1 MTASSPLPAD
11 YTQLQHLTERYARF
25 SASALGLGHLYGAAA
40 LPLTFALARSGAAPT
55 SLMLWTAAV
64 ALGFIAV
71 VRLSRKHY
79 QTLGAVTE
87 QPRSGPFSWGL
98 LAGIGAGVAV
108 GLLAEHLGW
117 VTDAFPSLQGVP
129 VSALL
134 VLVVTVPG
142 LFRFLDQSH
151 TRTAGLGILL
161 LAATLIGGRTDFAE
175 AWRGTAQLAALV
187 GCSLFL
193 VWLAL
198 RQHAEARQ
206 VTAELRAVRRRLGLP
221 SGHRGAQHD

>member
-1 MTASSPLPAD
+1 MTAFPLPAD

-40 LPLTFALARSGAAPT
+40 LPLSFALARSGVSPT
-55 SLMLWTAAV
+55 ALMLWTAAV
-64 ALGFIAV
+64 ALGFLAV
-71 VRLSRKHY
+71 VRLSRTHY

-87 QPRSGPFSWGL
+87 QPRSGPFTWGL
-98 LAGIGAGVAV
+98 LAGLGAGVAV

-117 VTDAFPSLQGVP
+117 VGEAFPSLQGLP

-142 LFRFLDQSH
+142 LFRFLDQSD
-151 TRTAGLGILL
+151 TRTAGLGMLL
-161 LAATLIGGRTDFAE
+161 LGATLIGGRTEFAE
-175 AWRGTAQLAALV
+175 AWRGAVQLGVLGALSV
-187 GCSLFL
+187 FL

-206 VTAELRAVRRRLGLP
+206 VTAELCEVRRRLGLP
-221 SGHRGAQHD
+221 ADHREARHD